1 MLNSWPMIIW
11 FDCCWFFANSII
23 DTRIK
28 FPEDSKEEFSGEDFS
43 SNVDDQ
49 ENGAEDFGSLI
60 NASNEDKKKS
70 TMDHLMT
77 SVENIQKSVNQL
89 AAAVTVTKNIDD
101 NVTPS
106 PDASI
111 PTTSR
116 RSVDIESLIANK
128 KEDDSETKKGKNNK
142 KHRNKGLDAWLKT
155 NDINDTFSFLLM

>member
-1 MLNSWPMIIW
+1 MNAV
-11 FDCCWFFANSII
+11 ANYIFEI
-23 DTRIK
+23 RIK
-28 FPEDSKEEFSGEDFS
+28 FPEDSNEEFSGENFS
-43 SNVDDQ
+43 SDIDDQ

-60 NASNEDKKKS
+60 NTSNEDTKKS

-128 KEDDSETKKGKNNK
+128 KDDDSETKKGKNNK
-142 KHRNKGLDAWLKT
+142 KHKNKGLDAWLET
-155 NDINDTFSFLLM
+155 NDINESFSFPLM

>member
-1 MLNSWPMIIW
+1 MN
-11 FDCCWFFANSII
+11 AVVNSILEI
-23 DTRIK
+23 RIK
-28 FPEDSKEEFSGEDFS
+28 FPEDSNEEFSGENFS
-43 SNVDDQ
+43 SDIDDQ

-60 NASNEDKKKS
+60 NTSNEDTKKS

-128 KEDDSETKKGKNNK
+128 KEDGTETKKTKNNK
-142 KHRNKGLDAWLKT
+142 KHKNKGLDA
-155 NDINDTFSFLLM
+155 